1 MAEKRISP
9 AAVMRKCVDA
19 GDVDLPREMLK
30 LIAEMLMSA
39 EADAVCGAEYGEV
52 SDERVN
58 RRNGYRPREW
68 DTRMGTVELAI
79 PKLRQGSYFPEWLLM
94 PRRRAERAMTQI
106 VVEAYVL
113 GVSTRRVDKL
123 VQTMGMEGISK
134 SQVSRLAGQLDELVE
149 EFRNRPLDSG
159 PYTYVWLDAHVQRCR
174 EGGRIVNVAVVTAI
188 GVNAD
193 GHREVLGLDVITA
206 ETGAGWTAFLRGLV
220 ARGLSG
226 VQLVVSDAHEGLKDA
241 IASALPGASWQRC
254 RTHFMRNLLT
264 RVPKASQQMVASLV
278 RSVFAQESQQA
289 AWDQLGRVVDQLEA
303 HFGDA
308 STLLDAASPDVLAY
322 TSFPTAHWKQ
332 IWSNNPLERL
342 NKELRRRTDVVG
354 IFPNRAAIVRLVGAV
369 LTEQHDEWAVAR
381 RYMGPEQL
389 TRARMRVIEGEL
401 PDTEET
407 MQVAEA
413 S

>member
-1 MAEKRISP
+1 MAKERISP
-9 AAVMRKCVDA
+9 VAVMRKCVDA

-30 LIAEMLMSA
+30 VIAEMLMSA
-39 EADAVCGAEYGEV
+39 EADAVCGADYGEV

-58 RRNGYRPREW
+58 RRNGYRPRDW
-68 DTRMGTVELAI
+68 DTRMGTLQLAI
-79 PKLRQGSYFPEWLLM
+79 PKLRQGSYFPDWLLM
-94 PRRRAERAMTQI
+94 PRRRAERAMTQV

-134 SQVSRLAGQLDELVE
+134 SQVSRLAQELDELVE
-149 EFRNRPLDSG
+149 QFRSRPLDSG
-159 PYTYVWLDAHVQRCR
+159 PYTYLWLDAHVQRCR
-174 EGGRIVNVAVVTAI
+174 EGGRIVNVAVVIAI

-193 GHREVLGLDVITA
+193 GHREVLGLDVITM
-206 ETGAGWTAFLRGLV
+206 ETGAGWTAFVRGLV
-220 ARGLSG
+220 ARGLTG
-226 VQLVVSDAHEGLKDA
+226 VQLAVSDAHEGLKDA

-278 RSVFAQESQQA
+278 RSVFSQESQQA
-289 AWDQLGRVVDQLEA
+289 AWEQLTRVVDQLEG
-303 HFGDA
+303 HFSEA
-308 STLLDAASPDVLAY
+308 SKLLETASPDVLAY
-322 TSFPTAHWKQ
+322 TSFPVAHWKQ

-342 NKELRRRTDVVG
+342 NKEIRRRTDVVG
-354 IFPNRAAIVRLVGAV
+354 IFPNRDAIVRLVGAV

-389 TRARMRVIEGEL
+389 SRARMRVIEGEL

-407 MQVAEA
+407 LQIAEA
-413 S
+413 N

>member
-94 PRRRAERAMTQI
+94 PRRRAERAMTQV

-134 SQVSRLAGQLDELVE
+134 SQVSRLAGQI
-149 EFRNRPLDSG
+149 
-159 PYTYVWLDAHVQRCR
+159 A
-174 EGGRIVNVAVVTAI
+174 
-188 GVNAD
+188 
-193 GHREVLGLDVITA
+193 GLT
-206 ETGAGWTAFLRGLV
+206 
-220 ARGLSG
+220 
-226 VQLVVSDAHEGLKDA
+226 
-241 IASALPGASWQRC
+241 
-254 RTHFMRNLLT
+254 
-264 RVPKASQQMVASLV
+264 
-278 RSVFAQESQQA
+278 
-289 AWDQLGRVVDQLEA
+289 LGRA
-303 HFGDA
+303 
-308 STLLDAASPDVLAY
+308 
-322 TSFPTAHWKQ
+322 
-332 IWSNNPLERL
+332 
-342 NKELRRRTDVVG
+342 
-354 IFPNRAAIVRLVGAV
+354 
-369 LTEQHDEWAVAR
+369 
-381 RYMGPEQL
+381 
-389 TRARMRVIEGEL
+389 TR
-401 PDTEET
+401 
-407 MQVAEA
+407 
-413 S
+413 